1 MQKLK
6 RYLIILYTGIMLI
19 TGWGVGVL
27 IFTQLPNNYFPW
39 YPAIPT
45 FFYLLG
51 IIFINILIGS
61 KKDNPRKLT
70 NLYMLLKYS
79 KIALA
84 IIFGGFY
91 LLFVKV
97 HARDFSV
104 IFSGFYLLYLGLET
118 YIFYC
123 TEKEIKKNTV
133 DEKLT

>member
-6 RYLIILYTGIMLI
+6 RNLVLLYTSIMLI

-27 IFTQLPNNYFPW
+27 LFTLLPSNYFPW
-39 YPAIPT
+39 YPVIPS
-45 FFYLLG
+45 FFYLIGL
-51 IIFINILIGS
+51 IFINILIGS

-84 IIFGGFY
+84 LVFGGSY
-91 LLFVKV
+91 LLFVKE

-104 IFSGFYLLYLGLET
+104 VFSGFYLLYLGLET

-123 TEKEIKKNTV
+123 TEKEIKKNVV
-133 DEKLT
+133 DEKHT